1 MKNVLLYDRVKET
14 THITGTSDV
23 ILEGAAGGFSAFL
36 DYLPLS
42 GDSFYAITDGSK
54 YEVGSG
60 TLYQDGSYIKISRN
74 SIRSSESD
82 NSKVSFVDNGLK
94 EVYATY
100 PGAFGVVSNPLDAP
114 QVSRESGIS
123 YWSGAQTLDSDSEFV
138 WDETN
143 GRLGVNISNPRAAVD
158 IAGINSTSTL
168 RVSGIT
174 LGASGIDFVEVGVG
188 FSIGR
193 QREPFIRNRLSEMA
207 SGILELSGIVKE
219 EIHFKHQTAGTFL
232 GVVSGE
238 CPADCGDKHPIFRTL
253 EIQDIPN
260 LSGLYVTQDQS
271 ADKAVGN
278 IAFYKENKHIT
289 YSDSLRLDT
298 STNPDEFHVSGT
310 IKFKNMLVSD
320 SGVGGHTDNTIV
332 NNNGLLVVPTY
343 DTVDDVSGVNGI
355 SSANVGAIAFASG
368 DNYIMIANGISWVSG
383 QLI

>member
-1 MKNVLLYDRVKET
+1 
-14 THITGTSDV
+14 
-23 ILEGAAGGFSAFL
+23 
-36 DYLPLS
+36 
-42 GDSFYAITDGSK
+42 
-54 YEVGSG
+54 
-60 TLYQDGSYIKISRN
+60 
-74 SIRSSESD
+74 
-82 NSKVSFVDNGLK
+82 
-94 EVYATY
+94 
-100 PGAFGVVSNPLDAP
+100 
-114 QVSRESGIS
+114 
-123 YWSGAQTLDSDSEFV
+123 
-138 WDETN
+138 
-143 GRLGVNISNPRAAVD
+143 
-158 IAGINSTSTL
+158 
-168 RVSGIT
+168 
-174 LGASGIDFVEVGVG
+174 
-188 FSIGR
+188 
-193 QREPFIRNRLSEMA
+193 
-207 SGILELSGIVKE
+207 LSGIVKE
-219 EIHFKHQTAGTFL
+219 EIHFRHQTAGTFL
-232 GVVSGE
+232 GVTSGE
-238 CPADCGDKHPIFRTL
+238 CPADCGDKHPTFRKL